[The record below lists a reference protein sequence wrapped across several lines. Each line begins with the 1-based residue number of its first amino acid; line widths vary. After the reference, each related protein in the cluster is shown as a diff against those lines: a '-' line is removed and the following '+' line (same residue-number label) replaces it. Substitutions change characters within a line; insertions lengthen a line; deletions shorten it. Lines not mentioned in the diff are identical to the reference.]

1 MTKAK
6 APPPPVAHRWQKG
19 QSGNP
24 GGRPRVE
31 ARARKL
37 AQRYGPRAIRRLV
50 ELMDGAPGVPEASP
64 ASGCEQCAAL
74 AAEVAKLRRLVNGAV
89 SVKAAEVI
97 LDRAYGR
104 PAQAVTVEGDGPPP
118 VLVIGL
124 QQPRHDPLA
133 LPAPDVI
140 EPEPE
145 DAEVTETVLDVSRI
159 VSMFRP
165 RPKAEPDG
173 RT

>member
-37 AQRYGPRAIRRLV
+37 AQRYGPAAIRRLG
-50 ELMDGAPGVPEASP
+50 ELMRGDAGPEVKGAE
-64 ASGCEQCAAL
+64 GCERCTEL
-74 AAEVAKLRRLVNGAV
+74 GAEVTRLKRLVGGAV

-104 PAQAVTVEGDGPPP
+104 PAQAVTVEGDAGPP

-165 RPKAEPDG
+165 RPKAEG
-173 RT
+173 